1 MDGDQI
7 SGVEFGEDFGSVSD
21 LVFDLGEDFGS
32 VSDLGSDC
40 GEHLGFDLG
49 TDPGTDLGFSLGP
62 ISWLGMLILVSILV
76 QSLGTNLLLREFGTT
91 TTPMMT
97 SLLLNTLAT
106 VLFQDTVLMVSNSK
120 KKKGSLTVFMMDIM
134 ISFQA
139 ASSFCFGFGI
149 VLTSP
154 YG

>member
-1 MDGDQI
+1 MP
-7 SGVEFGEDFGSVSD
+7 SATPGV
-21 LVFDLGEDFGS
+21 LVKTLVLS
-32 VSDLGSDC
+32 LILVLIAVNI
-40 GEHLGFDLG
+40 LVLI
-49 TDPGTDLGFSLGP
+49 LVLILALVLILVLILVQSLG
-62 ISWLGMLILVSILV
+62 LVLILVPVLVSILV

-91 TTPMMT
+91 ATSMMT
-97 SLLLNTLAT
+97 SLLLNTLAI